1 MVLINNLMFNLVIA
15 LTLLVG
21 LASCQG
27 QAWPDIQTGKVSPI
41 TSFSGDPAAAV
52 LTYDIT
58 HNDTGA
64 SL

>member
-1 MVLINNLMFNLVIA
+1 MVLTNNLMFNLV
-15 LTLLVG
+15 LV
-21 LASCQG
+21 LAILVSLANCQG

-41 TSFSGDPAAAV
+41 TSFSGNPGAAV

-64 SL
+64 NL

>member
-1 MVLINNLMFNLVIA
+1 MVLINNLMFNLV
-15 LTLLVG
+15 LV
-21 LASCQG
+21 LAILASQASCQG

-41 TSFSGDPAAAV
+41 TSFSGNQAAAV

-64 SL
+64 NI